1 MSEFNISVHN
11 KQGKEKSG
19 KYILYMPDF
28 LFTAILKYTSYNMEE
43 LSTNEYL
50 RGIVLNLPSTPGIYQ
65 YLNKE
70 GVIIYVGKA
79 KNLKRRVYSYF
90 SKEHQSAKT
99 RILVSKIADIR
110 YIVVNT
116 EEDALLLENNL
127 IKKYKPRYN
136 VLLKDDKSY
145 PSICVS
151 NEYFP
156 RVFKT
161 RQIIRNGSTYY
172 GPYSHI
178 PSMQAVLDLIKK
190 LYPLR
195 TCHLAL
201 TPENIR
207 QGKFNVCLEYLIKN
221 CKGPCIG
228 MQSHDEYMDNIAQVK
243 EILKGNTQAI
253 SDALMKEMMSLAE
266 EMKFEEAQK
275 IKEKYELI
283 ESYRAKS
290 EVVSSIL
297 HNIDVFSIEM
307 DENSA
312 YINYLHITNGCINQA
327 FTFEYKKRLNE
338 TKEELLQLGIIEM
351 RERYKSCSR
360 EIIVPFE
367 LDMELNN
374 VTFTIPQR
382 GDKKHLLE
390 LSLLNVK
397 QYKVDRLKQAEK
409 LNPEQR
415 SVRLLKEIQ
424 EQLQMDKMPMHI
436 ECFDNSNIQG
446 SDAVAACV
454 VFKKARPSKKDYR
467 KYNIKTVVG
476 PDDYASMQE
485 VVRRRYSRILEEQGD
500 LPDLILIDGGKGQME
515 VVRQVI
521 EDELKLQIPIAGLA
535 KNNKHRTSE
544 VLFGFP
550 PMTIGIKQGT
560 PLFHLLENIQDEVH
574 RFAITFHRDK
584 RSKSQIASV
593 LDGIKGIGE
602 KRKTALLK
610 EFKSVARIKQA
621 TVEELAAVIGEA
633 AAQSVKEAL

>member
-1 MSEFNISVHN
+1 
-11 KQGKEKSG
+11 
-19 KYILYMPDF
+19 
-28 LFTAILKYTSYNMEE
+28 MEE

-207 QGKFNVCLEYLIKN
+207 QGKFNVCLEYHIKN

-266 EMKFEEAQK
+266 EMKFEEALK
-275 IKEKYELI
+275 VKEKYELI

-485 VVRRRYSRILEEQGD
+485 VVRRRYSRILEEQGE
-500 LPDLILIDGGKGQME
+500 LPDLILTDGGKGQME

-584 RSKSQIASV
+584 RSKSQIASA

-633 AAQSVKEAL
+633 AAKSVKEAL

>member
-1 MSEFNISVHN
+1 
-11 KQGKEKSG
+11 
-19 KYILYMPDF
+19 
-28 LFTAILKYTSYNMEE
+28 MEE

-207 QGKFNVCLEYLIKN
+207 QGKFNVCLEYHIKN

-275 IKEKYELI
+275 VKEKYELI

-485 VVRRRYSRILEEQGD
+485 VVRRRYSRILEEQGE
-500 LPDLILIDGGKGQME
+500 LPDLILTDGGKGQME

-550 PMTIGIKQGT
+550 PMTIGIKQDT

-584 RSKSQIASV
+584 RSKSQIASA

-621 TVEELAAVIGEA
+621 TIEELAAVIGEA
-633 AAQSVKEAL
+633 AAKSVKETL

>member
-1 MSEFNISVHN
+1 
-11 KQGKEKSG
+11 
-19 KYILYMPDF
+19 
-28 LFTAILKYTSYNMEE
+28 MEE

-50 RGIVLNLPSTPGIYQ
+50 RGIVLNLPSSPGIYQ

-99 RILVSKIADIR
+99 RVLVSKIADIR

-207 QGKFNVCLEYLIKN
+207 QGKFNVCLEYHIKN

-228 MQSHDEYMDNIAQVK
+228 MQSHDEYMENIAQVK

-253 SDALMKEMMSLAE
+253 SDALMKEMMTLAE
-266 EMKFEEAQK
+266 DMKFEEAQK

-283 ESYRAKS
+283 ENYRSKS
-290 EVVSSIL
+290 EVVSSVL

-307 DENSA
+307 DDNTA

-424 EQLQMDKMPMHI
+424 EQLQMDKMPVHI

-485 VVRRRYSRILEEQGD
+485 VVRRRYTRILEEHGE
-500 LPDLILIDGGKGQME
+500 LPDLILTDGGKGQME

-521 EDELKLQIPIAGLA
+521 EDELKLHIPIAGLA
-535 KNNKHRTSE
+535 KNSKHRTSE

-584 RSKSQIASV
+584 RSKSQIASA
-593 LDGIKGIGE
+593 LDNIKGIGE

-610 EFKSVARIKQA
+610 EFKSVARIKKA
-621 TVEELAAVIGEA
+621 TLEELAAVVGES
-633 AAQSVKEAL
+633 AAQNIKESL

>member
-1 MSEFNISVHN
+1 
-11 KQGKEKSG
+11 
-19 KYILYMPDF
+19 
-28 LFTAILKYTSYNMEE
+28 MEE
-43 LSTNEYL
+43 LNANEYL
-50 RGIVLNLPSTPGIYQ
+50 RGIVLNLPTGPGIYQ

-70 GVIIYVGKA
+70 GTIIYVGKA

-145 PSICVS
+145 PSICVT

-161 RQIIRNGSTYY
+161 RKIVRNGSTYY
-172 GPYSHI
+172 GPYSHV
-178 PSMQAVLDLIKK
+178 PSMMAVLELIKK

-195 TCHLAL
+195 TCNLAL

-207 QGKFNVCLEYLIKN
+207 NGKFNVCLEYHIKN
-221 CKGPCIG
+221 CKAPCIA
-228 MQSHDEYMDNIAQVK
+228 MQSHEEYMQNITQIK
-243 EILKGNTQAI
+243 EILKGNTQII
-253 SDALMKEMMSLAE
+253 SEALMKEMMSLAS

-275 IKEKYELI
+275 VKEKYELI
-283 ESYRAKS
+283 ETYRSKS

-297 HNIDVFSIEM
+297 HNIDVFSIET
-307 DENSA
+307 DENTA

-327 FTFEYKKRLNE
+327 FTFEYKMRIDE

-351 RERYKSCSR
+351 RERYKSRSK

-367 LDMELNN
+367 LDMEMDG

-390 LSLLNVK
+390 LSILNVK

-424 EQLQMDKMPMHI
+424 EQLHMEKLPIHI

-454 VFKKARPSKKDYR
+454 VFKKAKPSKKDYR
-467 KYNIKTVVG
+467 KYIIKTVVG

-485 VVRRRYSRILEEQGD
+485 VVRRRYSRIIEEQGE
-500 LPDLILIDGGKGQME
+500 LPDLILTDGGKGQME

-521 EDELKLQIPIAGLA
+521 EDELHLNIPIAGLA
-535 KNNKHRTSE
+535 KDNRHRTSE

-584 RSKSQIASV
+584 RSKSQIASA
-593 LDGIKGIGE
+593 LDNVKGIGE

-610 EFKSVARIKQA
+610 AFKSVARIKKA
-621 TVEELAAVIGEA
+621 SLEELAEVVGENA
-633 AAQSVKEAL
+633 AKSVKESLG

>member
-1 MSEFNISVHN
+1 
-11 KQGKEKSG
+11 
-19 KYILYMPDF
+19 
-28 LFTAILKYTSYNMEE
+28 MEE

-207 QGKFNVCLEYLIKN
+207 QGKFNVCLEYHIKN

-275 IKEKYELI
+275 VKEKYELI

-485 VVRRRYSRILEEQGD
+485 VVRRRYSRILEEQGE
-500 LPDLILIDGGKGQME
+500 LPDLILTDGGKGQME

-521 EDELKLQIPIAGLA
+521 EDELNLQIPIAGLA

-584 RSKSQIASV
+584 RSKSQIASA

-621 TVEELAAVIGEA
+621 TVEELAAIIGEA
-633 AAQSVKEAL
+633 AAKSVKEAL

>member
-1 MSEFNISVHN
+1 M
-11 KQGKEKSG
+11 
-19 KYILYMPDF
+19 
-28 LFTAILKYTSYNMEE
+28 
-43 LSTNEYL
+43 
-50 RGIVLNLPSTPGIYQ
+50 
-65 YLNKE
+65 
-70 GVIIYVGKA
+70 
-79 KNLKRRVYSYF
+79 
-90 SKEHQSAKT
+90 
-99 RILVSKIADIR
+99 LVSKIADIR

-207 QGKFNVCLEYLIKN
+207 QGKFNVCLEYHIKN

-228 MQSHDEYMDNIAQVK
+228 MQSHDEYMENIAQVK

-253 SDALMKEMMSLAE
+253 SDALMKEMMTLAKD
-266 EMKFEEAQK
+266 MKFEEAQK

-283 ESYRAKS
+283 ENYRSKS
-290 EVVSSIL
+290 EVVSSVL

-307 DENSA
+307 DDNTA

-424 EQLQMDKMPMHI
+424 EQLQMDKMPVHI

-485 VVRRRYSRILEEQGD
+485 VVRRRYTRILEEHGE
-500 LPDLILIDGGKGQME
+500 LPDLILTDGGKGQME

-521 EDELKLQIPIAGLA
+521 EDELKLHIPIAGLA
-535 KNNKHRTSE
+535 KNSKHRTSE

-584 RSKSQIASV
+584 RSKSQIASA
-593 LDGIKGIGE
+593 LDNIKGIGE

-610 EFKSVARIKQA
+610 EFKSVARIKKA
-621 TVEELAAVIGEA
+621 TLEELAAVVGES
-633 AAQSVKEAL
+633 AAQSIKESL

>member
-1 MSEFNISVHN
+1 
-11 KQGKEKSG
+11 
-19 KYILYMPDF
+19 
-28 LFTAILKYTSYNMEE
+28 MEE
-43 LSTNEYL
+43 LNANEYL
-50 RGIVLNLPSTPGIYQ
+50 RGIVLNLPTGPGIYQ

-70 GVIIYVGKA
+70 GTIIYVGKA

-145 PSICVS
+145 PSICVT

-161 RQIIRNGSTYY
+161 RKIVRNGSTYY
-172 GPYSHI
+172 GPYSHV
-178 PSMQAVLDLIKK
+178 PSMMAVLELIKK

-195 TCHLAL
+195 TCNLAL

-207 QGKFNVCLEYLIKN
+207 NGKFNVCLEYHIKN
-221 CKGPCIG
+221 CKAPCIA
-228 MQSHDEYMDNIAQVK
+228 MQSHEEYMQNIAQIK
-243 EILKGNTQAI
+243 EILKGNTQII
-253 SDALMKEMMSLAE
+253 SDALMKEMMGLAS

-275 IKEKYELI
+275 VKEKYELI
-283 ESYRAKS
+283 ETYRSKS
-290 EVVSSIL
+290 EVVSSVL
-297 HNIDVFSIEM
+297 HNIDVFSIET
-307 DENSA
+307 DENTA

-327 FTFEYKKRLNE
+327 FTFEYKMRMDE

-351 RERYKSCSR
+351 RERYKSRSK

-367 LDMELNN
+367 LDMEMDG

-390 LSLLNVK
+390 LSILNVK

-424 EQLQMDKMPMHI
+424 EQLHMEKMPIHI

-454 VFKKARPSKKDYR
+454 VFKKAKPSKKDYR
-467 KYNIKTVVG
+467 KYIIKTVVG

-485 VVRRRYSRILEEQGD
+485 VVRRRYSRIIEEQGE
-500 LPDLILIDGGKGQME
+500 LPDLILTDGGKGQME

-521 EDELKLQIPIAGLA
+521 EDELHLNIPIAGLA
-535 KNNKHRTSE
+535 KDNRHRTSE

-584 RSKSQIASV
+584 RSKSQIASA
-593 LDGIKGIGE
+593 LDNVKGIGE

-610 EFKSVARIKQA
+610 AFKSVARIKKA
-621 TVEELAAVIGEA
+621 SLEELAEVVGENA
-633 AAQSVKEAL
+633 AKSVKESLG

>member
-1 MSEFNISVHN
+1 
-11 KQGKEKSG
+11 
-19 KYILYMPDF
+19 
-28 LFTAILKYTSYNMEE
+28 MEE

-207 QGKFNVCLEYLIKN
+207 QGKFNVCLEYHIKN

-485 VVRRRYSRILEEQGD
+485 VVRRRYSRILEEQGE
-500 LPDLILIDGGKGQME
+500 LPDLILTDGGKGQME

-584 RSKSQIASV
+584 RSKSQIASG

-610 EFKSVARIKQA
+610 EFKSVARIRQA
-621 TVEELAAVIGEA
+621 TIEELAAVIGEA
-633 AAQSVKEAL
+633 AAKSVKEAL

>member
-1 MSEFNISVHN
+1 
-11 KQGKEKSG
+11 
-19 KYILYMPDF
+19 
-28 LFTAILKYTSYNMEE
+28 MEE
-43 LSTNEYL
+43 TEKTSNTSEYL
-50 RGIVLNLPSTPGIYQ
+50 KGIVLNLPEGPGIYQ

-90 SKEHQSAKT
+90 SKDHQSAKT
-99 RILVSKIADIR
+99 RMLVSKIADIR
-110 YIVVNT
+110 YIVVNS

-136 VLLKDDKSY
+136 VLLKDDKTY
-145 PSICVS
+145 PSICIS

-156 RVFKT
+156 RIYKT
-161 RQIIRNGSTYY
+161 RKIIRDGSNYF
-172 GPYSHI
+172 GPYSHV
-178 PSMQAVLDLIKK
+178 PSMMALLELIKK

-201 TPENIR
+201 TPENIA
-207 QGKFNVCLEYLIKN
+207 QGKFKVCLEYHIKN

-275 IKEKYELI
+275 VKEKYELI

-485 VVRRRYSRILEEQGD
+485 VVRRRYSRILEEQGE
-500 LPDLILIDGGKGQME
+500 LPDLILTDGGKGQME

-584 RSKSQIASV
+584 RSKSQIASA

-633 AAQSVKEAL
+633 AAKSVKEAL

>member
-1 MSEFNISVHN
+1 
-11 KQGKEKSG
+11 
-19 KYILYMPDF
+19 
-28 LFTAILKYTSYNMEE
+28 MEE

-207 QGKFNVCLEYLIKN
+207 QGKFNVCLEYHIKN

-253 SDALMKEMMSLAE
+253 SDELMKEMMSLAE

-485 VVRRRYSRILEEQGD
+485 VVRRRYSRILEEQGE
-500 LPDLILIDGGKGQME
+500 LPDLILTDGGKGQME

-584 RSKSQIASV
+584 RSKSQIASA

-633 AAQSVKEAL
+633 AAKSVKEAL

>member
-1 MSEFNISVHN
+1 
-11 KQGKEKSG
+11 
-19 KYILYMPDF
+19 
-28 LFTAILKYTSYNMEE
+28 MEE

-207 QGKFNVCLEYLIKN
+207 QGKFNVCLEYHIKN

-275 IKEKYELI
+275 VKEKYELI

-485 VVRRRYSRILEEQGD
+485 VVRRRYSRILEEQGE
-500 LPDLILIDGGKGQME
+500 LPDLILTDGGKGQME

-521 EDELKLQIPIAGLA
+521 EDELNLQIPIAGLA

-584 RSKSQIASV
+584 RSKSQIASA

-621 TVEELAAVIGEA
+621 TIEELAAVIGEPA
-633 AAQSVKEAL
+633 AKSVKEAL

>member
-1 MSEFNISVHN
+1 
-11 KQGKEKSG
+11 
-19 KYILYMPDF
+19 
-28 LFTAILKYTSYNMEE
+28 MEE

-50 RGIVLNLPSTPGIYQ
+50 RGIVLNLPSSPGIYQ

-99 RILVSKIADIR
+99 RVLVSKIADIR

-207 QGKFNVCLEYLIKN
+207 QGKFNVCLEYHIKN

-228 MQSHDEYMDNIAQVK
+228 MQSHDEYMENIAQVK

-253 SDALMKEMMSLAE
+253 SDALMKKMMTLAE
-266 EMKFEEAQK
+266 DMKFEEAQK

-283 ESYRAKS
+283 ENYRSKS
-290 EVVSSIL
+290 EVASSVL

-307 DENSA
+307 DDNTA

-424 EQLQMDKMPMHI
+424 EQLQMDKMPVHI

-485 VVRRRYSRILEEQGD
+485 VVRRRYTRILEEHGE
-500 LPDLILIDGGKGQME
+500 LPDLILTDGGKGQME

-521 EDELKLQIPIAGLA
+521 EDELKLHIPIAGLA
-535 KNNKHRTSE
+535 KNSKHRTSE

-584 RSKSQIASV
+584 RSKSQIASA
-593 LDGIKGIGE
+593 LDNIKGIGE

-610 EFKSVARIKQA
+610 EFKSVARIKKA
-621 TVEELAAVIGEA
+621 TLEELAAVVGES
-633 AAQSVKEAL
+633 AAQSIKESL